1 MKVFSA
7 SRRGNPSV
15 SLVNQ
20 YKEGRM
26 EGFVNAKRAVFY
38 VRHSF
43 INNRAIISIF
53 SCKVF
58 NRWHWRGEI
67 FRGWSHVDCGNTVD
81 VRDSIKKKYRDPKNN
96 GRA

>member
-58 NRWHWRGEI
+58 NRWTPPPPPGEE
-67 FRGWSHVDCGNTVD
+67 RYLGAGLMWTVATLLM
-81 VRDSIKKKYRDPKNN
+81 S
-96 GRA
+96 GTA